1 MDPGLSRP
9 ADGCVLRDDLR
20 PSTAVPDRWL
30 WRRALT
36 LGLNEGAVGAFA
48 MIVEVSSGVLR
59 DWTGRRKPPHVPG
72 SALGTVTKPVFA
84 LTVGPD
90 LMLAARGAD
99 RVGKG
104 IRSVLRDPPVSN
116 MPRRRAAGRLRAV
129 SITGYSR
136 SISAPL
142 IAVALMLLW
151 PNDFRAIVWVT
162 RLLKRDDPW
171 RADLPCPDQRGNSGP
186 SRTGQR
192 DRAFLMLGLGVL
204 NPADLALAR
213 PAHWER
219 CLQEWHCGDFTWG

>member
-1 MDPGLSRP
+1 MYSAIRQCPICPAGEQRAAFGLCQSLDTVE
-9 ADGCVLRDDLR
+9 ASLR
-20 PSTAVPDRWL
+20 P
-30 WRRALT
+30 
-36 LGLNEGAVGAFA
+36 
-48 MIVEVSSGVLR
+48 M
-59 DWTGRRKPPHVPG
+59 
-72 SALGTVTKPVFA
+72 
-84 LTVGPD
+84 
-90 LMLAARGAD
+90 
-99 RVGKG
+99 
-104 IRSVLRDPPVSN
+104 
-116 MPRRRAAGRLRAV
+116 
-129 SITGYSR
+129 
-136 SISAPL
+136 